1 MATKS
6 ATQMANLYGMKSSVA
21 FNKVLVNCGLL
32 VDTNAGYCLAD
43 SLKNLGLV
51 AVIDYS
57 YFLPN
62 GIKATKKK
70 AVWTEKGQEYIR
82 QRLGRIGIVP
92 TTDQLDLFKTTSNA

>member
-1 MATKS
+1 MAIMS

-21 FNKVLVNCGLL
+21 FNKLLVNCGLL
-32 VDTNAGYCLAD
+32 IHTSAGYCLAND
-43 SLKNLGLV
+43 LKDQGMV
-51 AVIDYS
+51 AVIDAP

-70 AVWTEKGQEYIR
+70 AVWTEKGQEYIH

-92 TTDQLDLFKTTSNA
+92 ASEQRDLFDFS

>member
-1 MATKS
+1 MAD
-6 ATQMANLYGMKSSVA
+6 LYGMKSSVS
-21 FNKVLVNCGLL
+21 FNKLLVNCGLL
-32 VDTNAGYCLAD
+32 IHTSAGYCLAD

-51 AVIDYS
+51 AIIDAP

-70 AVWTEKGQEYIR
+70 AVWTEKGQEYIH

-92 TTDQLDLFKTTSNA
+92 TSEQRDLFGTILNA

>member
-32 VDTNAGYCLAD
+32 VHTNAGYCLAD

-51 AVIDYS
+51 AVIDFP

-70 AVWTEKGQEYIR
+70 AVWTEKGQGYIR
-82 QRLGRIGIVP
+82 QRLGRIGIIP
-92 TTDQLDLFKTTSNA
+92 PSEQLDLFKTTSNA